1 MTQKSLADLATKM
14 RGIDIAMLST
24 RTAGGE
30 IASRPMSNNGDVDDD
45 GDSYFF
51 TWGWEGEDEG

>member
-1 MTQKSLADLATKM
+1 MLRAPLIADPLAPEKPMTQKSLADLATKM

-30 IASRPMSNNGDVDDD
+30 IASRPISNL
-45 GDSYFF
+45 SLIHI
-51 TWGWEGEDEG
+51 